1 MILPSTILPFMVW
14 SSPPQLQPRQCA
26 LWYNMEI
33 HEFDLIRLMKTV
45 FDPKPGESVGVFIDL
60 EPPQQVAGAKF
71 LERSELPT
79 QRIAHEVFYRGLIER
94 RNELKLGGIEFYAY
108 APTGGSN
115 LDLPETVM
123 SLEGKTVRLEQD
135 VLNHLNI
142 VLYLSTYSATAPL
155 TAIAKRMGFHGA
167 TMHGCNETILRTG
180 LARDYTDVSAK
191 AERFRQALTRC
202 DEVSVEFQTLG
213 AQYRLTLELGRQ
225 EAQKS
230 HGLCRSP
237 GEIANLPAGEIYWV
251 PTSAYGQ
258 FPLRFKEDGTLALM
272 SVAQG
277 RINGAT
283 LLRGNPRTLEQALAL
298 YRSDPA
304 TGQLGEL
311 GLGTQVLPPAGAD
324 IQDEKILGT
333 MHVATGRDDHLGGD
347 LGPGKF
353 KDKRNATH
361 EDILFA
367 PHKTPE
373 INLNGVWMKKDG
385 QTVLLIKDYQP
396 TEFVKQVAL

>member
-1 MILPSTILPFMVW
+1 
-14 SSPPQLQPRQCA
+14 
-26 LWYNMEI
+26 MEI
-33 HEFDLIRLMKTV
+33 RDFDLTRLMKTV
-45 FDPKPGESVGVFIDL
+45 FDPKPGERVGVFIDL
-60 EPPQQVAGAKF
+60 EPPQHVARARF
-71 LERSELPT
+71 LERTDLST
-79 QRIAHEVFYRGLIER
+79 QRIAHEVFYRGLLDR
-94 RNELKLGGIEFYAY
+94 KNELPLGAIEFYAY

-115 LDLPETVM
+115 LDLPETVVN
-123 SLEGKTVRLEQD
+123 LEGKTLRLEQD
-135 VLNHLNI
+135 VLAHLDI

-155 TAIAKRMGFHGA
+155 TAMAKRMGFRGA
-167 TMHGCNETILRTG
+167 TMHGCNETILGTG
-180 LARDYTDVSAK
+180 LARDYAEVSAK

-251 PTSAYGQ
+251 PTGAYGR
-258 FPLRFKEDGTLALM
+258 FPMRFKEDGTLALM
-272 SVAQG
+272 TVAAG
-277 RINGAT
+277 RIQDAI
-283 LLRGNPRTLEQALAL
+283 LLRGNPRTMEQALAL
-298 YRSDPA
+298 YRTDPA

-311 GLGTQVLPPAGAD
+311 GLGTQVLPAAGAD

-353 KDKRNATH
+353 KDKRHATH

-373 INLNGVWMKKDG
+373 INLNGVWMKKDS

-396 TEFVKQVAL
+396 TDFVKQVAL